1 MGRARESTLGKKL
14 GRGIG
19 GRRFE
24 CQVPLVRGGEDM
36 SEVPDE
42 LRYTKEHEWIRIEG
56 DNVVIGVTDYA
67 QDALTDVVWV
77 ELPEIGSVVGSM
89 ESFASVESVK
99 SVSEIYAP
107 VSGEVLE
114 VNDSLE
120 DSPEQI
126 NEDPYG
132 NGWICKMAISD
143 PAELVDLLD
152 GATYRSLIEE

>member
-1 MGRARESTLGKKL
+1 
-14 GRGIG
+14 
-19 GRRFE
+19 
-24 CQVPLVRGGEDM
+24 M

-107 VSGEVLE
+107 VSGKVLE
-114 VNDSLE
+114 VNASLE

-143 PAELVDLLD
+143 PAELGDLLD

>member
-1 MGRARESTLGKKL
+1 
-14 GRGIG
+14 
-19 GRRFE
+19 
-24 CQVPLVRGGEDM
+24 M

-107 VSGEVLE
+107 VSGKVLE
-114 VNDSLE
+114 VNASLE

-143 PAELVDLLD
+143 PSELGDLLD

>member
-1 MGRARESTLGKKL
+1 
-14 GRGIG
+14 
-19 GRRFE
+19 
-24 CQVPLVRGGEDM
+24 M

-114 VNDSLE
+114 VNGSLE

-143 PAELVDLLD
+143 PAELGDLLD